1 MQYVNVIEGLIGETI
16 SSSDSDVVQADIS
29 QYMSEGLQT
38 IVNVLP
44 EDMMWMLEANTK
56 EYT

>member
-29 QYMSEGLQT
+29 QYM
-38 IVNVLP
+38 
-44 EDMMWMLEANTK
+44 
-56 EYT
+56 